1 MFVVKTIRVL
11 FSPRGEIE
19 FRLSFSRDMMY
30 NTIDSTIKNTMNNF
44 VTANDL
50 KTKGVSAIEPFAKK
64 GLETVIT
71 VRGVD
76 TYVVLTTQAFN
87 HLRECELTAALIESE
102 RDMKKGKYHKG
113 SVEEHLKR
121 ITNG

>member
-1 MFVVKTIRVL
+1 
-11 FSPRGEIE
+11 
-19 FRLSFSRDMMY
+19 
-30 NTIDSTIKNTMNNF
+30 MNNF

-64 GLETVIT
+64 GLETIIT

-76 TYVVLTTQAFN
+76 TYVVLTTQSFN

-102 RDMKKGKYHKG
+102 KDMKNRKYHEG
-113 SVEEHLKR
+113 SIEEHLKR
-121 ITNG
+121 ISDD

>member
-1 MFVVKTIRVL
+1 
-11 FSPRGEIE
+11 
-19 FRLSFSRDMMY
+19 
-30 NTIDSTIKNTMNNF
+30 MNNA

-102 RDMKKGKYHKG
+102 KDLKNRKYCQD

-121 ITNG
+121 IAHD

>member
-1 MFVVKTIRVL
+1 
-11 FSPRGEIE
+11 
-19 FRLSFSRDMMY
+19 
-30 NTIDSTIKNTMNNF
+30 MNNF

-64 GLETVIT
+64 GLETIIT

-87 HLRECELTAALIESE
+87 HLRECELTTALIESE
-102 RDMKKGKYHKG
+102 SDIKKGKYHKD
-113 SVEEHLKR
+113 SAEEHLKR
-121 ITNG
+121 ISDD

>member
-1 MFVVKTIRVL
+1 
-11 FSPRGEIE
+11 
-19 FRLSFSRDMMY
+19 
-30 NTIDSTIKNTMNNF
+30 MNNF

-50 KTKGVSAIEPFAKK
+50 KTKGVSAIEPFAEK
-64 GLETVIT
+64 GLETIIT

-102 RDMKKGKYHKG
+102 KDMKNRKYHEG
-113 SVEEHLKR
+113 SIEEHLKR
-121 ITNG
+121 ISDD